1 MLHIGLKYH
10 LAWYRK
16 DVLSGEVSQRL
27 KEVFQRMLKNVSARK
42 VLKNFQKL
50 RKQLWAGEF

>member
-1 MLHIGLKYH
+1 MLYIGLKYH

-16 DVLSGEVSQRL
+16 DVLSAEVSQRL

-42 VLKNFQKL
+42 VHKNFQKL